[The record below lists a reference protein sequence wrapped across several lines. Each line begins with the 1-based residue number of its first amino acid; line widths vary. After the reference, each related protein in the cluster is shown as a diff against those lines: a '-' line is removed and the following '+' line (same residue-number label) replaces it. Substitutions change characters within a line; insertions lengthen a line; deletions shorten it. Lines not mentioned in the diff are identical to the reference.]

1 VAAPD
6 RTRQALDGDLFRDVI
21 GHFAS
26 GVTVITADGDDG
38 PLGTTASAVSSLSL
52 EPPMLLVCL
61 DRRSRTGTAIAERGR
76 FAVNILGD
84 GQGDL
89 ALHFAS
95 KGTDKFAGVEVRT
108 GPQGEPLLAQSLAQ
122 LECEVAETAS
132 GGTHTIFLAEVRTAQ
147 AQPGAPLTYFR
158 GRFGRFVDLRDDA
171 TYSELRLHVLERR
184 LPLGVDLAVDAL
196 ADRLEVDRASV
207 VYALTRLTEEG
218 LVSHE
223 GSGRYAI
230 TPVDAPLL
238 TQALE
243 ARSALTLGALDLALP
258 GLSDEQA
265 RAVRLAAQAT
275 VPARDADDDAARAA
289 GEAFH
294 EVVIGLAD
302 NAVLVELHE
311 RLSVPAILT
320 RALWGVDWSPLQ
332 ARLSRDYLRLAD
344 ALERR
349 DREAAREAVRVYTAH
364 LTEGS
369 VRALEAAGG
378 RV

>member
-1 VAAPD
+1 
-6 RTRQALDGDLFRDVI
+6 
-21 GHFAS
+21 
-26 GVTVITADGDDG
+26 
-38 PLGTTASAVSSLSL
+38 
-52 EPPMLLVCL
+52 MLLVCL
-61 DRRSRTGTAIAERGR
+61 DRRSRTGAAIAERGR

-95 KGTDKFAGVEVRT
+95 KGTDKFAGVEVRP

-171 TYSELRLHVLERR
+171 TYSELRRHVLERR

-275 VPARDADDDAARAA
+275 VPAYDDDAARAA

-302 NAVLVELHE
+302 NGVLVELHE

-332 ARLSRDYLRLAD
+332 AGLSRDYLRLAD

-349 DREAAREAVRVYTAH
+349 DREAAREAVRAYTTH